1 MKETVS
7 KIKPLKLAE
16 LPVDKEKPL
25 NNMFQTLYSVLYHEK
40 KDKFEWKTFRK
51 LALKHEEG
59 EDFLFRLVNL
69 NFKDLNDDENE
80 MLLMLKNDP

>member
-1 MKETVS
+1 MS
-7 KIKPLKLAE
+7 KIKPIKIAE

-25 NNMFQTLYSVLYHEK
+25 LNMFQTLYAVLYHEK
-40 KDKFEWKTFRK
+40 TNNFDWKTFKK

-69 NFKDLNDDENE
+69 NFKDLKDEE
-80 MLLMLKNDP
+80 Y